1 MALTKAV
8 CILLQSFKN
17 YFCVEF
23 CLIVRFFFLQLYCFH
38 QNDAHLLFLSCTILG
53 KEGKTHQINCIS
65 EVCL

>member
-23 CLIVRFFFLQLYCFH
+23 CLIVRFFFLNFIVFIKMMPICYSLVVPYL
-38 QNDAHLLFLSCTILG
+38 AKKG
-53 KEGKTHQINCIS
+53 KHTK
-65 EVCL
+65 